1 MRLRRSELWYLRD
14 MRLWLVCL
22 LAAACGK
29 RAASSPPAR
38 DDAPAVVAP
47 APAIVEVAERPLGL
61 GSIAEFGW
69 RQRAGHPAFRA
80 ARAAEA
86 RGDWETVVAKCREA
100 LAADAGHLEAAWL
113 LAAALGHLGKHDELL
128 APLQLAVAGDF
139 GRWGTASLELPALEA
154 FRATPL
160 GEAWRRRVE
169 ADRDEFL
176 AVLARATIV
185 NAGGDLFAF
194 DPRLQRWHRLT
205 RTGGGVLGGFV
216 APGTRELAYVA
227 RGQGERHKELGVGVV
242 ELARGRTLRPV
253 AVGTAGPIVVA
264 HGDKPAGFWIGEGKP
279 SASPGAAGARSD
291 ANAAR
296 RSMTWR
302 VLADAHLQPA
312 PAKAKRPPG
321 VWLEAN
327 GASLQR
333 NSLPVATV
341 TADWDE
347 HGLASAIRLG
357 SSNRVVS
364 APAGLIDGNSAAWAP
379 GRAQLAFVAQLD
391 DTCAPGAISSAAYVA
406 DAATG
411 RLTELERAAGGLAV
425 EWVTDRKLA
434 IAGDHGVSI
443 VDLDG
448 GDPVAL
454 AGATNLMTPRRRPT
468 CTEPEAPAPV
478 VPDADDQPMDGPP

>member
-1 MRLRRSELWYLRD
+1 
-14 MRLWLVCL
+14 
-22 LAAACGK
+22 
-29 RAASSPPAR
+29 
-38 DDAPAVVAP
+38 
-47 APAIVEVAERPLGL
+47 
-61 GSIAEFGW
+61 
-69 RQRAGHPAFRA
+69 
-80 ARAAEA
+80 
-86 RGDWETVVAKCREA
+86 
-100 LAADAGHLEAAWL
+100 
-113 LAAALGHLGKHDELL
+113 
-128 APLQLAVAGDF
+128 
-139 GRWGTASLELPALEA
+139 
-154 FRATPL
+154 
-160 GEAWRRRVE
+160 
-169 ADRDEFL
+169 
-176 AVLARATIV
+176 
-185 NAGGDLFAF
+185 
-194 DPRLQRWHRLT
+194 
-205 RTGGGVLGGFV
+205 
-216 APGTRELAYVA
+216 
-227 RGQGERHKELGVGVV
+227 
-242 ELARGRTLRPV
+242 
-253 AVGTAGPIVVA
+253 
-264 HGDKPAGFWIGEGKP
+264 
-279 SASPGAAGARSD
+279 
-291 ANAAR
+291 
-296 RSMTWR
+296 
-302 VLADAHLQPA
+302 
-312 PAKAKRPPG
+312 